1 MILDRN
7 GGRMIEER
15 NALLVGAQK
24 DRQDGQ
30 SKQNLRIDRQVHCW
44 ACVGLMAVFS
54 IASVANF

>member
-1 MILDRN
+1 M
-7 GGRMIEER
+7 GGMIEER
-15 NALLVGAQK
+15 NVLLVRAQK

>member
-1 MILDRN
+1 M
-7 GGRMIEER
+7 GGMIEER
-15 NALLVGAQK
+15 NVLLVRAQK

-44 ACVGLMAVFS
+44 ACVGLMAVFF